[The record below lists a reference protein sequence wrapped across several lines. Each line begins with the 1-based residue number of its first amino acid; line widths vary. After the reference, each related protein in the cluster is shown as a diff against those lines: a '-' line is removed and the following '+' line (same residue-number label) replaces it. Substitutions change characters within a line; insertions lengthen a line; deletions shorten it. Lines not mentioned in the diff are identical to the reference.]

1 MSGCARTASSEVTV
15 PAVNEHGVVADTGQ
29 RTVRLDV
36 AYRGTGFRGFAANE
50 GVRTVAGELGAA
62 LEHILGEAPVLA
74 VAGRTD
80 AGVHAT
86 GQVVSFRI
94 GGEGL
99 RRLSDWHGPQRRA
112 ARAQASGAADE
123 AGQSND
129 SPVGLSRLP
138 SVLSRRLNPEIAVT
152 AATFADDS
160 FDARHSATA
169 RAYEYRIRND
179 AHPDPRCADLEWHV
193 AAPLD
198 VGRMN
203 AAAGHFVGEHDFASF
218 CRRPKDRPDDSLAR
232 TVTHAR
238 WSVVAHLGDESS
250 DADGVGGA
258 RSSHAQAPG
267 RSLLFD
273 IEANAFCH
281 QMVRAVVG
289 QCVAVG
295 RGDRAAG
302 DVPAVLAA
310 RSREAA
316 AAIAPPHGLTLVAV
330 RYADD

>member
-1 MSGCARTASSEVTV
+1 M
-15 PAVNEHGVVADTGQ
+15 

-36 AYRGTGFRGFAANE
+36 AYRGTGFRGFAAND

-62 LEHILGEAPVLA
+62 LERILGEAPALS

-80 AGVHAT
+80 AGVHAN
-86 GQVVSFRI
+86 GQVVSFQI

-99 RRLSDWHGPQRRA
+99 RRLSGSHGRQRRA
-112 ARAQASGAADE
+112 ARTQAPRTAGE
-123 AGQSND
+123 AGQGEGR
-129 SPVGLSRLP
+129 PVGPARLP
-138 SVLSRRLNPEIAVT
+138 SALNRLLNPEIVVT
-152 AATFADDS
+152 AAAFADDS

-198 VGRMN
+198 VGQMN

-218 CRRPKDRPDDSLAR
+218 CRRPKDRPDASLVR

-238 WSVVAHLGDESS
+238 WSVAAHLGDESS
-250 DADGVGGA
+250 DADAAGGA

-267 RSLLFD
+267 RSLLFE

-281 QMVRAVVG
+281 QMVRAIVG

-295 RGDRAAG
+295 RGDRAAS

-310 RSREAA
+310 RSRDAA

-330 RYADD
+330 RYPDD

>member
-1 MSGCARTASSEVTV
+1 M
-15 PAVNEHGVVADTGQ
+15 
-29 RTVRLDV
+29 RLDV

-50 GVRTVAGELGAA
+50 GVRTVAGELAAA
-62 LEHILGEAPVLA
+62 LERILGELPVLI

-99 RRLSDWHGPQRRA
+99 RRLDSERSGRAPGELDPGGPT
-112 ARAQASGAADE
+112 
-123 AGQSND
+123 
-129 SPVGLSRLP
+129 RLAP
-138 SVLSRRLNPEIAVT
+138 ALNRLLNPEIAVS
-152 AATFADDS
+152 AAAFADDG

-169 RAYEYRIRND
+169 RAYEYRVRN
-179 AHPDPRCADLEWHV
+179 ASHPDPRYGDLEWHV

-198 VGRMN
+198 IGQMN
-203 AAAGHFVGEHDFASF
+203 AAAGHLVGEHDFTSF
-218 CRRPKDRPDDSLAR
+218 CRRPKDRPDASLVR
-232 TVTHAR
+232 TVTRAH
-238 WSVVAHLGDESS
+238 WS
-250 DADGVGGA
+250 ADG
-258 RSSHAQAPG
+258 AQ
-267 RSLLFD
+267 LIFD

-281 QMVRAVVG
+281 QMVRAIVG

-310 RSREAA
+310 RSRDAA

-330 RYADD
+330 RYPDNRATAGTAPTARSGTPRYGSRG

>member
-1 MSGCARTASSEVTV
+1 M
-15 PAVNEHGVVADTGQ
+15 
-29 RTVRLDV
+29 RLAV

-62 LEHILGEAPVLA
+62 LERILGEVPVLT

-99 RRLSDWHGPQRRA
+99 RRIDPA
-112 ARAQASGAADE
+112 DPARLATAL
-123 AGQSND
+123 N
-129 SPVGLSRLP
+129 RL
-138 SVLSRRLNPEIAVT
+138 LQPEIAVT
-152 AATFADDS
+152 AASLADDS
-160 FDARHSATA
+160 FDARHSAIA
-169 RAYEYRIRND
+169 RAYEYRIRNA
-179 AHPDPRCADLEWHV
+179 AHPDPRCAELEWHV

-198 VGRMN
+198 LGQMN
-203 AAAGHFVGEHDFASF
+203 AAAGHFVGQHDFTSF
-218 CRRPKDRPDDSLAR
+218 CRRPKDRPDAPLVR
-232 TVTHAR
+232 TVSIAR
-238 WSVVAHLGDESS
+238 WSAE
-250 DADGVGGA
+250 GA
-258 RSSHAQAPG
+258 QW
-267 RSLLFD
+267 LFE

-281 QMVRAVVG
+281 QMVRAIVG

-302 DVPAVLAA
+302 DVPTVLAA
-310 RSREAA
+310 RSRDAA

-330 RYADD
+330 RYPDDRLR